1 MTLRQ
6 NFFKK
11 FALSL
16 FAIFVLNALANYF
29 FWYQSL
35 PWFDQMMHFFGG
47 VSGGLFLIWF
57 LYKKYGLLRE
67 QKAFVKIIL
76 INSLLFLV
84 AAGLWEVWE
93 CSMQDF
99 FDIGNALADK
109 FDSINDLIFGLV
121 GNFLA
126 LVYYFSK
133 KLNPNVRK

>member
-29 FWYQSL
+29 FWYQSF

-67 QKAFVKIIL
+67 HKAFVKIIL

-84 AAGLWEVWE
+84 AAGLWEVME
-93 CSMQDF
+93 YSMQDF

-133 KLNPNVRK
+133 NLNQNVRK

>member
-11 FALSL
+11 FAISL

-29 FWYQSL
+29 FWYQSF

-67 QKAFVKIIL
+67 QKAFVRIIL
-76 INSLLFLV
+76 INSLLFLL
-84 AAGLWEVWE
+84 AAGLWEVME
-93 CSMQDF
+93 YSMQDF

-126 LVYYFSK
+126 LVYYLSK

>member
-84 AAGLWEVWE
+84 AAGLWEVME
-93 CSMQDF
+93 YSMQDF

>member
-35 PWFDQMMHFFGG
+35 PWFDQMMLFFGG

-84 AAGLWEVWE
+84 AAGLWEVME
-93 CSMQDF
+93 YSMQDF

>member
-11 FALSL
+11 FAISL

-29 FWYQSL
+29 FWYQSF

-67 QKAFVKIIL
+67 QKAFVRIIL
-76 INSLLFLV
+76 INSLLFLL
-84 AAGLWEVWE
+84 AAGLWEVME
-93 CSMQDF
+93 YSMQDF

-121 GNFLA
+121 GNFHA

-133 KLNPNVRK
+133 KLIPNVRK

>member
-84 AAGLWEVWE
+84 AAGLWEVME
-93 CSMQDF
+93 YSMQDF

-133 KLNPNVRK
+133 NLNPNVRK

>member
-11 FALSL
+11 FAISL

-29 FWYQSL
+29 FWYQSF

-47 VSGGLFLIWF
+47 ISGGLFLIWF

-67 QKAFVKIIL
+67 HKAFVKIIL

-84 AAGLWEVWE
+84 AAGLWEVME
-93 CSMQDF
+93 YSMQDF